1 MTIDDVLQ
9 TYFRCLD
16 TEDWTLMRTI
26 WHEDAEMQAVGSRRR
41 SGVDEVLEFLSTLFA
56 AWALHEDRPTRII
69 TAGTTSTV
77 EVTFTG
83 TTRDGRQVSFD
94 AVDVFDIDAG
104 RIRRLSNWYDIAHV
118 RRVLAESDDRPAA
131 GSPPRLSGELA

>member
-1 MTIDDVLQ
+1 MTTEDVLE

-16 TEDWTLMRTI
+16 TEDWTLMRTV

-41 SGVDEVLEFLSTLFA
+41 SGLEEILEFLSTLFA
-56 AWALHEDRPTRII
+56 AWPVHEDRPTRII

-94 AVDVFDIDAG
+94 AVVVFDIEEG

-118 RRVLAESDDRPAA
+118 RRVLAAGEDTPA
-131 GSPPRLSGELA
+131 GSPPHPSADLA